1 MPKVAPIKTATAPAI
16 RPKKVRTRL
25 SKSRSSARAL
35 TYGLLGWR
43 EWIQVANASV
53 FWIKCKVD
61 TGAKTSS
68 LHAESVEVFRRRRQD
83 FVRFDV
89 FPEQRS
95 KKTKH
100 VLEAPLLEMRWVKS
114 STGQS
119 TLRPVI
125 ELDVKW
131 TAESDL
137 QKIEVTLVNRDLM
150 GFRMLL
156 GREAIKGGRFLV
168 DCSQSFV
175 LRTKQTRR
183 KKGEL

>member
-1 MPKVAPIKTATAPAI
+1 MPKLASPKTAAAQAV

-25 SKSRSSARAL
+25 SKSRASARTS

-43 EWIQVANASV
+43 EWIQVVNASV

-68 LHAESVEVFRRRRQD
+68 LHAESVEVFRRRKKD

-125 ELDVKW
+125 ELDLKW
-131 TAESDL
+131 TGESDL

-168 DCSQSFV
+168 DCSQSYV
-175 LRTKQTRR
+175 LRARPVKP